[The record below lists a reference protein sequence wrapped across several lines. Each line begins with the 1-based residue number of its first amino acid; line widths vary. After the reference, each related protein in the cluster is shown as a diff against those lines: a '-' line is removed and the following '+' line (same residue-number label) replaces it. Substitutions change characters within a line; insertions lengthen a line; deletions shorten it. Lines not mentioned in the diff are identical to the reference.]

1 MFLDNF
7 LFFFG
12 LCFSS
17 CPPSGISFIPREVGE
32 HLVSIKKNGRHVANS
47 PISIMVVQS
56 EIGDASRVKVF
67 GPGLVEGRTFQMA
80 DFIVDTRDAGE
91 MLVIL
96 SSWYDCGDCDW
107 REERSVCFQRV
118 LRASRRFSTSA
129 KRAVGQMFK
138 LIDRS

>member
-1 MFLDNF
+1 M
-7 LFFFG
+7 
-12 LCFSS
+12 
-17 CPPSGISFIPREVGE
+17 
-32 HLVSIKKNGRHVANS
+32 VSIKKNGRHVANS

-96 SSWYDCGDCDW
+96 SSWYGFWGIVIGMKNGAC
-107 REERSVCFQRV
+107 
-118 LRASRRFSTSA
+118 AFSI
-129 KRAVGQMFK
+129 F
-138 LIDRS
+138 